1 MIRGHGALRAAAW
14 LLALVGI
21 ALHLILG
28 TLVGLGMLA
37 AGLIL
42 HVIAAL
48 LGHRWLRRRRSA
60 ARQRRSPAP

>member
-1 MIRGHGALRAAAW
+1 MIRGHAALRVGAW

-37 AGLIL
+37 AGLVI
-42 HVIAAL
+42 HVLAAVI
-48 LGHRWLRRRRSA
+48 GHRWRRRRSA
-60 ARQRRSPAP
+60 DPRR